1 MALFSGNIEN
11 LKTLYMTEL
20 RRLLSTEEQ
29 ITDALP
35 RMIDVATDP
44 RLKEALESHL
54 QETEMQAQ
62 RLEELLTQLAG
73 DASAKKCSVTAA
85 LLSTG
90 ESLVKDTKDNMTRD
104 AGMIAAMQKIEHF
117 EMASYGTVRD
127 WARVLGYAEQ
137 AELLNETLQEETH
150 VGQELTN
157 IAVRANAEATAA
169 A

>member
-11 LKTLYMTEL
+11 LKTLYITEL

-35 RMIDVATDP
+35 KMIDAATEL

-62 RLEELLTQLAG
+62 RLEEVLAQLT
-73 DASAKKCSVTAA
+73 DDVSAKKCSVTAA
-85 LLSTG
+85 LLSAG
-90 ESLVKDTKDNMTRD
+90 DSLIKDTRDDMTRD
-104 AGMIAAMQKIEHF
+104 AGMIAAVQKVEHF
-117 EMASYGTVRD
+117 EMVSYATACN
-127 WARVLGYAEQ
+127 WARVLGFADQ
-137 AELLNETLQEETH
+137 AELLNKSLQEEARAD
-150 VGQELTN
+150 QELTS
-157 IAVRANAEATAA
+157 IAIRATAEATAA